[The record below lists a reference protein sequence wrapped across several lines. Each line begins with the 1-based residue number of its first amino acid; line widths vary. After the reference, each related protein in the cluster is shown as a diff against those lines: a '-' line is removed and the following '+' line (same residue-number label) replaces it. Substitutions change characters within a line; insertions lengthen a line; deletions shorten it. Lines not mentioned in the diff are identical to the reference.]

1 MAEQR
6 GLFGSLIA
14 PTKIKTG
21 APEIDDAQS
30 ELLTR
35 LAGGDISGTLSGGD
49 KLIALG
55 ALLKSVSRGS
65 KTSPQEVLQNLQQSK
80 MQEMQT
86 KIQLAQLK
94 ADQQRKAQLKPIYEQ
109 ATPGTGGGPTGQP
122 RNPTPADLFA
132 LSAQAL
138 ALGDVEGAKALR
150 EQAAGIAQ
158 YTPQGTLESGFAK
171 TIASNPYTLVDGI
184 DPITQRPTKMPLY
197 RAEGYPTAEAWVMS
211 QVPGGGANA
220 AAPTGAAPTGAAP
233 TGGMPSNIPA
243 GSPLRPVSGAYAT
256 DLSEGEKGL
265 IQART
270 EQFKN
275 LINEA
280 QTNAVSAQK
289 RLPQVQALDALSQ
302 AIATGKLAEYKN
314 AAQSWINAFGLS
326 NDPNAQ
332 AAVSNAAAFT
342 DLRKQMLVQ
351 RMVDQ
356 KGPQT
361 ERDVA
366 LLGSIGPQMTN
377 TPAGNKLISASE
389 KAFLRRDIAFNNF
402 LNRYEGKPQLALE
415 AWGKTREGRLGIL
428 SDPEFVKA
436 AVGTGAISAYTA
448 RDKTNNK
455 TYAVIRTKSGQ
466 EFILGEVPQKKRSGA
481 R

>member
-6 GLFGSLIA
+6 GLFGSLLA

-35 LAGGDISGTLSGGD
+35 LAGGDISGSLSGGE

-80 MQEMQT
+80 LQEMQT
-86 KIQLAQLK
+86 KIQLAQIK
-94 ADQQRKAQLKPIYEQ
+94 AEQQRKAQLKPIYEQ
-109 ATPGTGGGPTGQP
+109 ATPGTVGGPNGQP

-150 EQAAGIAQ
+150 EQAAGISQ

-171 TIASNPYTLVDGI
+171 TIASNPYTLVDGM
-184 DPITQRPTKMPLY
+184 DASGRPTKMPLY
-197 RAEGYPTAEAWVMS
+197 RAEGYPTAEAWVMA

-220 AAPTGAAPTGAAP
+220 AAPASVAPTG
-233 TGGMPSNIPA
+233 TTPSNIPA
-243 GSPLRPVSGAYAT
+243 GSPLGPVPGAYVT
-256 DLSEGEKGL
+256 GLSEDQKGL

-314 AAQSWINAFGLS
+314 AAQSWLNAFGLS

-448 RDKTNNK
+448 RNKTNNK